1 MLKFCCKLI
10 VLSSLFGSPWLY
22 AQTEADEQDEYNQ
35 CVDQT
40 IKEMQLESIN
50 NMVVHSCSEQ
60 AKKTYE
66 EKIVALIDQIRTQS
80 EEYKQPERYQDIL
93 KSQRLWKA
101 YVDQECNNAGAHP
114 CIRIAQCKSMQR
126 V

>member
-60 AKKTYE
+60 AK
-66 EKIVALIDQIRTQS
+66 
-80 EEYKQPERYQDIL
+80 
-93 KSQRLWKA
+93 RLMKKNCCS
-101 YVDQECNNAGAHP
+101 D
-114 CIRIAQCKSMQR
+114 
-126 V
+126 

>member
-80 EEYKQPERYQDIL
+80 EEYKQPE
-93 KSQRLWKA
+93 
-101 YVDQECNNAGAHP
+101 
-114 CIRIAQCKSMQR
+114 
-126 V
+126 

>member
-10 VLSSLFGSPWLY
+10 VLSSLFCSPWLY
-22 AQTEADEQDEYNQ
+22 AQTQTDEQDEYNR
-35 CVDQT
+35 CVEQA
-40 IKEMQLESIN
+40 IKEMKLESIN

-66 EKIVALIDQIRTQS
+66 EKIVALIDQI
-80 EEYKQPERYQDIL
+80 L

-101 YVDQECNNAGAHP
+101 YVDQECSNAGSYIGSP
-114 CIRIAQCKSMQR
+114 MYSYCPMQEYAAR
-126 V
+126 VKQLEEYVN

>member
-66 EKIVALIDQIRTQS
+66 EKLLLWLIKFVHKAKNIN
-80 EEYKQPERYQDIL
+80 
-93 KSQRLWKA
+93 SQNVTK
-101 YVDQECNNAGAHP
+101 
-114 CIRIAQCKSMQR
+114 IF
-126 V
+126 